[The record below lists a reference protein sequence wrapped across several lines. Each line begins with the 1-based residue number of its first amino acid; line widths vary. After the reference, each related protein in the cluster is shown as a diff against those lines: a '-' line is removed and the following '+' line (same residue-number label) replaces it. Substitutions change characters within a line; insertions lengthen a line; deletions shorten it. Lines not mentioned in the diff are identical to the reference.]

1 MPVDEKVGIPPGKAE
16 FYTFI
21 FDKDNKAVQST
32 MSTIDLAP
40 QAQKTIYPYATASL
54 EPGEYECRFVARD
67 TATGQAVIGKTFFKI
82 PEPLASGMKFDSPLL
97 FVPGKDAQFLKISR
111 MKKGAD
117 LATSLISFY
126 PLLPMHCSP
135 LVKNLEAD
143 DKVILAV
150 IAAVFPAD
158 QLPEVNLDVRMTL
171 ASTGEEFPLEARI
184 LEAKRAE
191 NGKDVLMLEIDLPDL
206 RPGEYELEIKA
217 TESTTQAQSLMKTS
231 IVKK

>member
-1 MPVDEKVGIPPGKAE
+1 
-16 FYTFI
+16 
-21 FDKDNKAVQST
+21 
-32 MSTIDLAP
+32 
-40 QAQKTIYPYATASL
+40 
-54 EPGEYECRFVARD
+54 
-67 TATGQAVIGKTFFKI
+67 
-82 PEPLASGMKFDSPLL
+82 MKFDSPLL
-97 FVPGKDAQFLKISR
+97 FVPGKDAQYFKISR

-117 LATSLISFY
+117 LAASLINFY

-143 DKVILAV
+143 DKIILAV

-171 ASTGEEFPLEARI
+171 SSTGEEFPLEARI

-206 RPGEYELEIKA
+206 PPGDYELEIKA
-217 TESTTQAQSLMKTS
+217 TESATQAQSVMKTS